1 MNRRRFAAT
10 TGAATLATVFAHS
23 QEKPTPK
30 QFHLWAIGDAH
41 VGADIAR
48 KRESLADAIRQS
60 EQGGNDDAPP
70 FDWDIAI
77 NVGDFSGNHDASAA

>member
-1 MNRRRFAAT
+1 M
-10 TGAATLATVFAHS
+10 
-23 QEKPTPK
+23 
-30 QFHLWAIGDAH
+30 
-41 VGADIAR
+41 GADIAR

-60 EQGGNDDAPP
+60 EQGGNDGAPP